1 MSNIRRLLTQVPLF
15 YGIDPEELVPLWPY
29 CQERHFQPGEPL
41 LRQGEVGEG
50 LLLLTSGMAAVK
62 VRTFSGDERIVV
74 YLGPGQIL
82 GEIALLDGGP
92 HTATVVAVQPTEA
105 VLIPTTH
112 FWAFCER
119 HQPTG
124 VKLLRNLAAD
134 MAFKLRHTDL
144 SVV

>member
-1 MSNIRRLLTQVPLF
+1 M
-15 YGIDPEELVPLWPY
+15 
-29 CQERHFQPGEPL
+29 
-41 LRQGEVGEG
+41 
-50 LLLLTSGMAAVK
+50 LLLTSGMVAVK
-62 VRTFSGDERIVV
+62 VRTFSGDERVV
-74 YLGPGQIL
+74 VHLGPGQIL
-82 GEIALLDGGP
+82 GEITLLDGGP
-92 HTATVVAVQPTEA
+92 HTATVVATQPTEA
-105 VLIPTTH
+105 VFIPTAH